1 MNSEASQS
9 KPEKPGEVGNSF
21 GEVDMSAPIYQ
32 DDLDRAGGFGTRD
45 AIGTPFPEAVDAT
58 DFEEAVG
65 EPVDAETQPA
75 GPHTGI
81 GYDDDQVEAAIGQ
94 APNDLSYQTLND
106 YFVPASGQTQGDAIS
121 K

>member
-1 MNSEASQS
+1 
-9 KPEKPGEVGNSF
+9 
-21 GEVDMSAPIYQ
+21 MSAPIYQ

-65 EPVDAETQPA
+65 EPEGAETQPA
-75 GPHTGI
+75 VPHSGI
-81 GYDDDQVEAAIGQ
+81 GYDDEQVEAAIGQ
-94 APNDLSYQTLND
+94 EPSDLSNQTLND
-106 YFVPASGQTQGDAIS
+106 YFVPASGQTQGDAVL